1 MKLTSAIKTTF
12 LATAITATLAACSI
26 TDSSL
31 DSENPGGDISNNET
45 YNKTPLLVFL
55 GETDF
60 FSITATRGMGPFENK
75 EDVKKKNAK
84 ICVYAFRNSTHEPLT
99 DPADLRKTR
108 YANGKAHDE
117 DNESC
122 LLDGYDYNS
131 GMVMKLNEN
140 DGQLRQPEQDSEKL
154 YYSNTYQNVGYN
166 FFAYYT
172 DDCKLTCNRSQD
184 KITYEFDVDGTQVIA
199 NLNIDGTQDVIWG
212 KTTNDDVDA
221 YSAHYFRQLEHSTE
235 IPSLAFSHKLM
246 RLTFSCKPGKDV
258 HDSIEPAKKMGVKS
272 IVIMGV
278 PTRGS
283 LIIADKDNA
292 QNEGVLTFDQNSKS
306 DLALRD
312 NNDKPMTTTYWV
324 MDDEREIG
332 QGILVPV
339 PESADM
345 HYYILVTMVDKDGNT
360 FVPEHPAMLDNGATP
375 FVAGKSY
382 NVSLT
387 IHGPREIDLNA
398 TLNKWIEDDETIDG
412 IIL

>member
-1 MKLTSAIKTTF
+1 MTNKVLASISLVGLAMLASCSSDND
-12 LATAITATLAACSI
+12 LATPTISDINNTITNSNVEIRLSSGNAGTRASIESDENGVFAQNGLGIYCLAKGNLSTNSYDLPI
-26 TDSSL
+26 VWDT
-31 DSENPGGDISNNET
+31 NNEASR
-45 YNKTPLLVFL
+45 YSIWMDNVKTN
-55 GETDF
+55 
-60 FSITATRGMGPFENK
+60 A
-75 EDVKKKNAK
+75 VK
-84 ICVYAFRNSTHEPLT
+84 SQ
-99 DPADLRKTR
+99 
-108 YANGKAHDE
+108 
-117 DNESC
+117 
-122 LLDGYDYNS
+122 
-131 GMVMKLNEN
+131 
-140 DGQLRQPEQDSEKL
+140 DGQSTILNWADNAVRWYPTGNWHAYTFYG
-154 YYSNTYQNVGYN
+154 YYPHT
-166 FFAYYT
+166 T
-172 DDCKLTCNRSQD
+172 DV
-184 KITYEFDVDGTQVIA
+184 ITNGTQVIA

-221 YSAHYFRQLEHSTE
+221 YSAHYFRKLEHSTE

-258 HDSIEPAKKMGVKS
+258 HGSIEPAKKMGVKS

-283 LIIADKDNA
+283 LIIADKNNA